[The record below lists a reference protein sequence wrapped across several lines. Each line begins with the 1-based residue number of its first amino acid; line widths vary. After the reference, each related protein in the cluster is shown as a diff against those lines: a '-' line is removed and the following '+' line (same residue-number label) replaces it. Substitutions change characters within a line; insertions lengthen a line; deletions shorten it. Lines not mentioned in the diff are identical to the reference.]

1 MYTSTEEDKKLMR
14 TKNLSM
20 VACQICD
27 CPIMAKDV
35 RKPALCSRH
44 SGLQSTI
51 ARYQNYQK
59 RTLTPAEKE
68 RILSS
73 RTVSG
78 GRFNGRK

>member
-1 MYTSTEEDKKLMR
+1 MYEPTEEDKKLMR

-27 CPIMAKDV
+27 SPIMAKDV
-35 RKPALCSRH
+35 RKAPLCSKH
-44 SGLQSTI
+44 AGLQSTI

-59 RTLTPAEKE
+59 RTLTPAEKA

-78 GRFNGRK
+78 GRTHGR